1 MILIAGTIMGETS
14 TGRCK
19 KFRERLLQTA
29 ASRAIRMIHV
39 GESGKPIVGFE
50 VVIDIYVNGESNY
63 EVAICA
69 FP

>member
-1 MILIAGTIMGETS
+1 
-14 TGRCK
+14 
-19 KFRERLLQTA
+19 
-29 ASRAIRMIHV
+29 MIHV